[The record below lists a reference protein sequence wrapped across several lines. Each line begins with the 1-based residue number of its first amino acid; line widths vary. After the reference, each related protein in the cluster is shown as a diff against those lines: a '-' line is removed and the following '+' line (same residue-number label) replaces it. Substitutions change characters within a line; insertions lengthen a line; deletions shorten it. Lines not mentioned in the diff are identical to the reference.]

1 MNLRIVILAAIGLL
15 IAYLLL
21 WPVPIDPVVWQP
33 DPDPGLTGDFAR
45 NDVLSDADLPFEVF
59 GLGPEDVTR
68 GADGYFYTGLLD
80 GRIIKFTENGSEV
93 YADTKGRPLGMAF
106 DASGRLIVADA
117 TRGLISVESDGSVT
131 VLVDELDGERLM
143 LVDDLDIAKDG
154 TIWFSD
160 ASQRFSVG
168 EYILDF
174 WEGRAT
180 GRLLSHEPSTGT
192 TRVRMEGLMFANGV
206 ALGPDDAFVL
216 VNETLAARVM
226 RLWLKGPRAGQSDV
240 FLDALPGYPDN
251 LSFNGKDTFWIAM
264 PSDRQ
269 AALENLAGSPWLRKL
284 LLRLPASFREIEL
297 PPLGWTIGFDVDG
310 QVRHNLQDHSGQLF
324 TITGVSEF
332 DGTLY
337 FGSIAMDTIGRYE
350 IPTQS
355 E

>member
-1 MNLRIVILAAIGLL
+1 MKLRNAIMAVIGLL
-15 IAYLLL
+15 AAYLLL

-33 DPDPGLTGDFAR
+33 EKDPGLTDGFAP
-45 NDVLSDADLPFEVF
+45 NDLLSDANLPFPIL

-80 GRIIKFTENGSEV
+80 GRIIRFRQGGSEV

-106 DASGRLIVADA
+106 DASGKLIVADA
-117 TRGLISVESDGSVT
+117 SKGLISVDSDGAVT
-131 VLVDELDGERLM
+131 VLVDEVDGERLM

-160 ASQRFSVG
+160 ASRRFPVG
-168 EYILDF
+168 EFILDF

-180 GRLLSHEPSTGT
+180 GRLLSYEPSTGT
-192 TRVRMEGLMFANGV
+192 TRVRMDGLMFANGV

-216 VNETLAARVM
+216 VTETLAARVM
-226 RLWLKGPRAGQSDV
+226 RLWLKGPRAGQSEV
-240 FLDALPGYPDN
+240 FLEGLPGYPDN

-297 PPLGWTIGFDVDG
+297 PPLGWTIGVDADG
-310 QVRHNLQDHSGQLF
+310 QLRYNLQDHSGRLF
-324 TITGVSEF
+324 TVTSVNEF

-337 FGSIAMDTIGRYE
+337 FGSIAMETVGRFE
-350 IPTQS
+350 IPVP
-355 E
+355 